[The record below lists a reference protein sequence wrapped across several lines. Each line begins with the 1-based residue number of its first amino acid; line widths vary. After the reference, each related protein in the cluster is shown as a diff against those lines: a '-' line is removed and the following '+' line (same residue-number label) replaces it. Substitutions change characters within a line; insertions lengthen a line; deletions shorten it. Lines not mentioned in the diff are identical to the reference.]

1 MPQAGPAPANID
13 EYIAGF
19 PADVQQRLQSIRQAV
34 RNAAPEATEKISYR
48 MPTFALRGNLI
59 HFAAFTSH
67 IGLYPGAAAIAAL
80 REDLAG
86 YRTSKGAVQLPLDR
100 PLPLGLVAKIVRFRV
115 EDGLRPAKD
124 SRAG

>member
-1 MPQAGPAPANID
+1 MPHAGPVPANID

-34 RNAAPEATEKISYR
+34 RNAAPDAEEEISYR

-59 HFAAFTSH
+59 HFAAFKRH

-100 PLPLGLVAKIVRFRV
+100 PLPLGLVEKIVQFRI
-115 EDGLRPAKD
+115 EDGLRRAKD